1 MHAIGHAMKDD
12 MWSKVHNLI
21 VRLRQVQHVFVRA
34 NMALTLIQIASWA
47 ALLAV
52 PAVMVQRA
60 RRRRVHHALAGAGD
74 DKAPGHENPTSD
86 DIAHHD

>member
-1 MHAIGHAMKDD
+1 MKDD
-12 MWSKVHNLI
+12 MWSKFHHLI
-21 VRLRQVQHVFVRA
+21 VRVRHVQHVFVRA
-34 NMALTLIQIASWA
+34 NMALTLIQIASWG

-52 PAVMVQRA
+52 PAVMVQRT

-74 DKAPGHENPTSD
+74 DKALGYEYPTSD

>member
-1 MHAIGHAMKDD
+1 MKDD
-12 MWSKVHNLI
+12 MWPKVHNLI
-21 VRLRQVQHVFVRA
+21 VRLRHVQQVFVRA

-60 RRRRVHHALAGAGD
+60 RRRRAHHALAGAGD
-74 DKAPGHENPTSD
+74 DKAPGYENPTSD